1 MYGAGGG
8 AGTQNQEPDPKG
20 FVYCAK
26 QLGICPKGSSDSLKG
41 LNSRITGLI
50 KANSKDMPDNVI
62 KASHG

>member
-1 MYGAGGG
+1 MNISIWLEGKECVWGWGG

-41 LNSRITGLI
+41 F
-50 KANSKDMPDNVI
+50 KEQDNRTN
-62 KASHG
+62 KG